1 MPKIPTFTARV
12 RPTTEAPSVKT
23 GIQIS
28 PTATVASALLP
39 AANQITNFHIKKRD
53 LAEKLEANKVI
64 QSIKG
69 EMDIVINKQKDNAN
83 EENVLNVIQ
92 ENFNNFKNNSLSNI
106 KNKRVKS
113 RIENGLAIE
122 YPEFINTAKI
132 NSYNALETQT
142 TKVLNDK
149 LNNLISKYSTT
160 TNFILKSKYKSQG
173 LEDIKNFAKDFEL
186 SDFSL
191 NEKLKTFNKNLLSGD
206 FVSFVGKEKAIE
218 NIFELDK
225 SYGVE
230 KTLSNEE
237 FSASVLNAYESKVSE
252 ITIIGD
258 ENADFDKALD
268 LINEARKVKRSNGFN
283 LNFGETKKK
292 LDTLEQSI
300 LNEKITH
307 ENRIDYINQGKELN
321 EYIKDQKSILSSSFF
336 NQFSVD
342 LSGTLNKEKSLESQN
357 EFDKRFSNYES
368 INPDATLDEKKEY
381 AVELRLAI
389 QDRYKEKDIRDLTN
403 FNLDKNKFE
412 LITEEKGIKAA
423 MSSYQR
429 YLKNPKLIDVNN
441 DFYDKQVDDDVRLI
455 NRKTVLNGFVDE
467 KGNPDVNLFYNTF
480 IEILNNQKK
489 D

>member
-1 MPKIPTFTARV
+1 MPKIPTFEAKG
-12 RPTTEAPSVKT
+12 RPTAEAPGVTT
-23 GIQIS
+23 GIQVS
-28 PTATVASALLP
+28 PTKGTAAALLP
-39 AANQITNFHIKKRD
+39 SLNQLTEYAIKKRD
-53 LAEKLEANKVI
+53 VAEKIQANKKVFE
-64 QSIKG
+64 IKG
-69 EMDIVINKQKDNAN
+69 ELDKYLQAEK
-83 EENVLNVIQ
+83 ENIDD
-92 ENFNNFKNNSLSNI
+92 EDAINNFKGKYNNYIKQELSLI
-106 KNKRVKS
+106 DNKRVKN
-113 RIENGLAIE
+113 RIQQNLDLEYSEYVYNLKKNSYAALEKNAIEDINNNITSYTSKYATTDDVKLKLKYKTEAENKIKQFALDFDLPQNVLDKKLKALDKDFLLADFQQFAGTPNGLDAI
-122 YPEFINTAKI
+122 K
-132 NSYNALETQT
+132 
-142 TKVLNDK
+142 
-149 LNNLISKYSTT
+149 
-160 TNFILKSKYKSQG
+160 
-173 LEDIKNFAKDFEL
+173 FAD
-186 SDFSL
+186 D
-191 NEKLKTFNKNLLSGD
+191 T
-206 FVSFVGKEKAIE
+206 
-218 NIFELDK
+218 
-225 SYGVE
+225 YGGE
-230 KTLSNEE
+230 KTLSNLE
-237 FSASVLNAYESKVSE
+237 FSNAVVESYETAISE
-252 ITIIGD
+252 ITIVGD
-258 ENADFDKALD
+258 KNADFDKALD

-321 EYIKDQKSILSSSFF
+321 EYLKDQKSILSSSFF

-389 QDRYKEKDIRDLTN
+389 QDRYKERDIRDLTN

-441 DFYDKQVDDDVRLI
+441 DFYNKQVDDDVRLI